1 MIIHYTPSTYAK
13 NRILAAAR
21 CSLMKQG
28 IVGLHSAPCLKALLQ
43 LLPTILQQQYN
54 YEKPLL
60 INGEQLMH
68 SGVLKC
74 LTNLALTL
82 KLDDILCSSSGK
94 YFANFHEKWLKF

>member
-1 MIIHYTPSTYAK
+1 
-13 NRILAAAR
+13 
-21 CSLMKQG
+21 MKQG

-43 LLPTILQQQYN
+43 LLPTILQKQYN

-74 LTNLALTL
+74 LTNLALIL
-82 KLDDILCSSSGK
+82 KLDEILCSNPGEFS
-94 YFANFHEKWLKF
+94 FLQLFLVFTEIFIRFRFIFRI